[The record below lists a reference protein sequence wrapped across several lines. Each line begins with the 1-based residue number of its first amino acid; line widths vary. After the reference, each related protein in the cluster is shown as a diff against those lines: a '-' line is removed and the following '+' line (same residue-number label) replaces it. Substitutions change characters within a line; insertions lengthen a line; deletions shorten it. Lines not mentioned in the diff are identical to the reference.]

1 MDIDGVVLRGARPI
15 DGAVETV
22 KELLARGYRVG
33 FITNDNETTREAC
46 AAKLQRHGFPVT
58 AATMMTAGAVAAEFA
73 RTHLTGVRVLVV
85 GTDALV
91 SSFVDAG
98 IEVVPLERY
107 ADADA
112 VVMGKDL
119 AFNYDK
125 LRLAARA
132 AARTGRFYATNLDPQ
147 MPVEDTFDPGSGA
160 MIMAVAYA
168 ARVEPQV
175 LGKPSRHAAEMAAGL
190 LGLPVTDIAMVGD
203 APAQDIAMGR
213 AAGMR
218 TALVLTGI
226 ARADAVETLPPEH
239 RPDLVL
245 GSLSDILGLL

>member
-1 MDIDGVVLRGARPI
+1 
-15 DGAVETV
+15 
-22 KELLARGYRVG
+22 
-33 FITNDNETTREAC
+33 
-46 AAKLQRHGFPVT
+46 
-58 AATMMTAGAVAAEFA
+58 
-73 RTHLTGVRVLVV
+73 VLVV

-98 IEVVPLERY
+98 IQVVPLERH
-107 ADADA
+107 ADAEA

-119 AFNYDK
+119 AFNYEK
-125 LRLAARA
+125 LRLTARA
-132 AARTGRFYATNLDPQ
+132 AARTGRLYATNLDPQ

-190 LGLPVTDIAMVGD
+190 LGLPVEDIAMVGD

-218 TALVLTGI
+218 TVLVLTGI
-226 ARADAVETLPPEH
+226 ARADTVEALPPEH

-245 GSLSDILGLL
+245 GSLRDVLGLL